1 MGQDVSTTPAIT
13 IGDHSQE
20 VVDKFTHLGSTIS
33 SNLSL
38 DAELN
43 VRIGKAATA
52 MARLTKKVWENTMLT
67 LNTKMKV
74 YQACVLSTLL
84 HGSET

>member
-1 MGQDVSTTPAIT
+1 MDQDAVSAPAIA
-13 IGDHSQE
+13 IGDRTLE
-20 VVDKFTHLGSTIS
+20 VVENFTCLGSTIS

-43 VRIGKAATA
+43 TRIGKALAA
-52 MARLTKKVWENTMLT
+52 MARHTKRVCDNTMLT

-74 YQACVLSTLL
+74 FKLVY
-84 HGSET
+84 